1 MAKVALTPPK
11 RAPAPEPEVQP
22 DGSTLDP
29 KLEYTTKEDHQALG
43 TAFDE
48 FFKEIEDEQAENAS
62 DAAKGDGKPVDEEL
76 PREEKDATRE
86 DVGSK
91 SIPKS
96 EVGRPEA
103 EEDSDAELDAIP
115 EPTNVSPAAKEGWG
129 KLKSTAKTK
138 AKLLKSYEKAFGPS
152 ATKFGVK
159 LPKTPEEAEQFLPML
174 AQKIDALSASG
185 TDPAKL
191 ARLEHLEGMARA
203 VGVAKSEA
211 FREKYEKPL
220 EDAYKDVIED
230 AADLLVTSGLDKAG
244 IAKWKEEMLTKQHPR
259 NLSGEFWDKEIVQ
272 KITDRFQS
280 QRIVNKVSKLFD
292 LMRDSTVK
300 AQELTNNAE
309 EWKKW
314 DKDESDWKRAN
325 YYREIV
331 DEVQKKH
338 LPTISDAQ
346 EWAYKWPE
354 EGVTDPTRLAE
365 VRRHNEEYQDTEKKF
380 GELME
385 RMRAG
390 WPKDHAEFGVKV
402 MLYERAE
409 AKMKTLKSEADDL
422 RKQVKN
428 LTDELDKRK
437 KVHNVPSRPSSPAPA
452 KSKPQTDSLDVHDAL
467 NSYDWEGGRK

>member
-11 RAPAPEPEVQP
+11 KAPAPEPEVQP

-29 KLEYTTKEDHQALG
+29 KFEYTTKEDHQALG

-62 DAAKGDGKPVDEEL
+62 DAAKGDGEPGDDQAPEGKTPSTPSGGVNEGSPKASLEVADEE
-76 PREEKDATRE
+76 
-86 DVGSK
+86 
-91 SIPKS
+91 
-96 EVGRPEA
+96 
-103 EEDSDAELDAIP
+103 DAELDAIP

-259 NLSGEFWDKEIVQ
+259 NLSGEFWDKEI
-272 KITDRFQS
+272 
-280 QRIVNKVSKLFD
+280 
-292 LMRDSTVK
+292 
-300 AQELTNNAE
+300 
-309 EWKKW
+309 
-314 DKDESDWKRAN
+314 
-325 YYREIV
+325 
-331 DEVQKKH
+331 
-338 LPTISDAQ
+338 
-346 EWAYKWPE
+346 
-354 EGVTDPTRLAE
+354 
-365 VRRHNEEYQDTEKKF
+365 
-380 GELME
+380 
-385 RMRAG
+385 
-390 WPKDHAEFGVKV
+390 
-402 MLYERAE
+402 
-409 AKMKTLKSEADDL
+409 
-422 RKQVKN
+422 
-428 LTDELDKRK
+428 
-437 KVHNVPSRPSSPAPA
+437 
-452 KSKPQTDSLDVHDAL
+452 
-467 NSYDWEGGRK
+467 